1 MATLQE
7 QLATLREARA
17 SGLRK
22 VKYGEREMEY
32 RTDEELAAAIADLE
46 RRIAQQNGATVH
58 TIKLYS
64 SKGF

>member
-7 QLATLREARA
+7 QLETLREARA

-46 RRIAQQNGATVH
+46 RRIAQQNGGAVH

>member
-1 MATLQE
+1 MATLE
-7 QLATLREARA
+7 DQLQTLREARA

-46 RRIAQQNGATVH
+46 RRIAQQNGAAVH
-58 TIKLYS
+58 AIRIYS
-64 SKGF
+64 NKGF

>member
-7 QLATLREARA
+7 QLDALREARA

-46 RRIAQQNGATVH
+46 RRIAQQSGAAVH
-58 TIKLYS
+58 TIRIYS

>member
-7 QLATLREARA
+7 QLETLREARA

-46 RRIAQQNGATVH
+46 RRIAQQNGAAVQ
-58 TIKLYS
+58 TIRIYS